1 MTLILTPL
9 EAAGS
14 GPKENEKSE
23 RGAHCARPAHV
34 GFHVSFSNGDPHPH
48 HAWAWARAPYRCLT
62 CGSKHGLLIERS
74 GVAKSEQKALQVF

>member
-48 HAWAWARAPYRCLT
+48 HAWAWARAPVSVSYLRL
-62 CGSKHGLLIERS
+62 KAWAFDREIWRS
-74 GVAKSEQKALQVF
+74 QK